1 MNNIDPEVLSQRSN
15 TPGPGTYNEV
25 IKLDKYG
32 RSHVSNIV
40 SSKAAAWSPSKNR
53 FPGENTSLRGL
64 PGPGNYNPTDSVGGS
79 YLLSTN
85 KNVGS
90 IKMRRDTTTSQR
102 VRIAM
107 NKICK

>member
-1 MNNIDPEVLSQRSN
+1 MNIDPEVLSQRSN

-25 IKLDKYG
+25 IRLDKYG

-53 FPGENTSLRGL
+53 FPAENMSLRGM
-64 PGPGNYNPTDSVGGS
+64 PGPGNYDPADCVGGA

-85 KNVGS
+85 RNAGS